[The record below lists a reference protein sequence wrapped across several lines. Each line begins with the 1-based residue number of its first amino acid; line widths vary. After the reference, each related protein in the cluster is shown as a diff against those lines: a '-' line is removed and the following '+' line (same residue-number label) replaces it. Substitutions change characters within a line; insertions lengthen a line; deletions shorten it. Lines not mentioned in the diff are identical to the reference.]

1 MVIDRIRQQ
10 KKLALDDFDNDQNL
24 RRKILQQKP
33 DHHYLRYLRLIPIW
47 WETAIILSAY
57 IQIWVDLLYLYLL
70 AKTASNPCWRKR
82 KQSIGNGHDTTRNVQ
97 KVRRSD
103 TEVSNFIPYIA
114 ELSAI
119 IQGST
124 IWSTINV
131 SAFDVLHLLVHWM
144 ELI

>member
-1 MVIDRIRQQ
+1 MPMVIDRIRQQ

-97 KVRRSD
+97 KVRRSN
-103 TEVSNFIPYIA
+103 TEVSNLIPIIA
-114 ELSAI
+114 EITDTYNLKWYLTYA
-119 IQGST
+119 
-124 IWSTINV
+124 
-131 SAFDVLHLLVHWM
+131 HLILC
-144 ELI
+144 IF